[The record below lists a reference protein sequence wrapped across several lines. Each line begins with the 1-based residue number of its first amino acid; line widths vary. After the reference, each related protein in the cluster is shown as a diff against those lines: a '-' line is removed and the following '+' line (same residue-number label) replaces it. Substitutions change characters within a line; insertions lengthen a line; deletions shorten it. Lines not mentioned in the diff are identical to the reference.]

1 MICMRGL
8 VVLLSLLFLT
18 ATVGPSSGVAQ
29 APEGSCA
36 VCHRALG
43 GRLAAPVEKYAEDV
57 HAAKGFGCVACHGGD
72 ARESGL
78 EAMDPAKGYVG
89 VPEHSQVTT
98 VCGRCHSDA
107 EFMKRYNP
115 SLRVDQVA
123 EYRISVHGRRLMEL
137 NDPKVATCVSC
148 HPAHAV
154 KPPSEPSS
162 SVHPLRVSETCGSCH
177 ADPDYMAEYT
187 IPTNQ
192 LERYEES
199 LHWQMLSVEGD
210 LSAPTCN
217 DCHGNH
223 GAAPPGVSWV
233 GNVCAQCHSVMGELF
248 AKSFHSQIF
257 TVLGTPGCATC
268 HGNHRI
274 IAAGDELLG
283 LGEGAACGKCH
294 TATSS
299 GGQTAA
305 AMRALID
312 SLRTGLEEAE
322 LLLSEAERAGMEVS
336 EAQFELN
343 QAVSA
348 LVSARATIHGFA
360 LEAVKKE
367 VEGGL
372 EVTAS
377 AYARGQDAL
386 EDLQFRRMG
395 LAVSVSIIVLF
406 IVGLVLKIRQLERR
420 RSLSAG

>member
-1 MICMRGL
+1 MRMRGL
-8 VVLLSLLFLT
+8 GVFLSLVSVIVL
-18 ATVGPSSGVAQ
+18 ASPSSGLAQ

-43 GRLAAPVEKYAEDV
+43 GRLAAPVEKYGEDV

-78 EAMDPAKGYVG
+78 EAMDPSRGYIG
-89 VPEHSQVTT
+89 VPGHDQVAT

-123 EYRISVHGRRLMEL
+123 EYRISVHGRRLTTL
-137 NDPKVATCVSC
+137 GDPKVATCVSC
-148 HPAHAV
+148 HPAHAI

-177 ADPDYMAEYT
+177 ASPDYMAEYT
-187 IPTNQ
+187 ISTDQ
-192 LERYEES
+192 LERYNES
-199 LHWQMLSVEGD
+199 IHWEMLSANGD

-257 TVLGTPGCATC
+257 TLLGTPGCATC

-274 IAAGDELLG
+274 TAAGDELLG
-283 LGEGAACGKCH
+283 LGEGAACANCH
-294 TATSS
+294 SPTSV
-299 GGQTAA
+299 GGQKAA
-305 AMRALID
+305 AMRALVD
-312 SLRTGLEEAE
+312 SLRTEFEKADS
-322 LLLSEAERAGMEVS
+322 LLSRAERAGMEVS

-343 QAVSA
+343 QATSA
-348 LVSARATIHGFA
+348 LVSARATIHGFD
-360 LEAVKKE
+360 LEAVRKE

-372 EVTAS
+372 EITAS

-386 EDLQFRRMG
+386 EDLRFRRMG
-395 LAVSVSIIVLF
+395 LTISVSIIVLF

-420 RSLSAG
+420 RSASAD

>member
-1 MICMRGL
+1 MRMRGPAG
-8 VVLLSLLFLT
+8 LLSLLFLT
-18 ATVGPSSGVAQ
+18 LTAWPSSGVAQ

-72 ARESGL
+72 ARVSGL
-78 EAMDPAKGYVG
+78 EAMDAAKGYIG

-123 EYRISVHGRRLMEL
+123 EYRISVHGRRLLEL
-137 NDPKVATCVSC
+137 DDPKVATCVSC

-162 SVHPLRVSETCGSCH
+162 SVHPLRVSETCGACH
-177 ADPDYMAEYT
+177 ADPDYMAEYS
-187 IPTNQ
+187 IPTDQ
-192 LERYEES
+192 LEKYEES
-199 LHWQMLSVEGD
+199 LHWQMLSVDGD

-257 TVLGTPGCATC
+257 TILGTPGCATC

-274 IAAGDELLG
+274 TAAGDELLG
-283 LGEGAACGKCH
+283 VGEGAACAKCH
-294 TATSS
+294 TPSSS
-299 GGQTAA
+299 GGQKAA

-312 SLRTGLEEAE
+312 SLRTGFEAAD

-343 QAVSA
+343 QATSA
-348 LVSARATIHGFA
+348 LVSARATIHSFSV
-360 LEAVKKE
+360 EAVTKE

-372 EVTAS
+372 EITAS
-377 AYARGQDAL
+377 AYARGQEAL
-386 EDLQFRRMG
+386 KDLQFRRMG

-420 RSLSAG
+420 RAVRAE